1 MSVRWWNRY
10 VGIAGILSVVLMVSA
25 GVALNSLPSSAR
37 DAAKVAQVITNSRS
51 SAAWG
56 GFLLLIAMV
65 PFVLFAMGV
74 VDALSRDVA
83 VSRILRRVAFG
94 SAIVTV
100 ALYATYQGAIGAL
113 VSVSQSST
121 AETVRAVYA
130 ISGQIVT
137 VGALFLGL
145 FVLTTSLLAL
155 GLGVLPRWVRWLG
168 VVGGLTFMVA
178 AIDQQTSN
186 DALGALYP
194 IGWYLSQ
201 VWILVT
207 GVSMFL
213 GGVRAENSGDSPAR
227 TVGVS
232 RPLEGAPG

>member
-1 MSVRWWNRY
+1 MSTRGRLDCDD
-10 VGIAGILSVVLMVSA
+10 AGCLTA
-25 GVALNSLPSSAR
+25 H
-37 DAAKVAQVITNSRS
+37 
-51 SAAWG
+51 
-56 GFLLLIAMV
+56 
-65 PFVLFAMGV
+65 
-74 VDALSRDVA
+74 
-83 VSRILRRVAFG
+83 
-94 SAIVTV
+94 VT
-100 ALYATYQGAIGAL
+100 GAL
-113 VSVSQSST
+113 VNVSQSFT

-178 AIDQQTSN
+178 ALDQQTSN

-213 GGVRAENSGDSPAR
+213 GGVRAEENSGDEPALTRR
-227 TVGVS
+227 TIQ
-232 RPLEGAPG
+232 PDPA